1 MYMVSHYRPNPTP
14 TCPEEVGH
22 GVDMLSTQWVVL
34 WDSGDMVVTEVIVM
48 VVKTMI
54 WHGGGKQAKNWS
66 KPLVVSIPTF

>member
-1 MYMVSHYRPNPTP
+1 
-14 TCPEEVGH
+14 
-22 GVDMLSTQWVVL
+22 
-34 WDSGDMVVTEVIVM
+34 MVVTEVIVM